1 MDATAHPLPLPT
13 AADCPAAP
21 PGVNIAPGSADDGWV
36 MPPPVTLGDG
46 TEVQL
51 YKDGEALSAAYRALQ
66 GARRRICLEV
76 YIFRSDPTGRAFA
89 DLLCAKARQGVDI
102 YVIYDSFGSAGSNAL
117 MFQQMHRAGVRLA
130 AFHPIWPWQCRF
142 SWRPANRDHRKLL
155 IIDDQVAGLGGLN
168 VGAEYAG
175 SWIVRDRRACDP
187 WRDNAIS
194 VRGPAVGTLLAAFGR
209 TWRYIQIGG
218 RIHRT
223 ELLHPMRDGDWG
235 VLASVPT
242 RSSRTLP
249 LLRSLLREARRTI
262 QLTMSYFAPPDELID
277 ALCRAARRG
286 VRVQL
291 MLPNRSDVKLLLIAA
306 QSFYATLL
314 SAGVEIYERMGA
326 VLHAKTLCIDG
337 RVCVIGSMNLDY
349 RSIEYNLELSM
360 VIRSEAFGKQM
371 HDLFA
376 NDMSFARRISPGEW
390 RRRPTYDRV
399 VHWAVQRARYLL

>member
-1 MDATAHPLPLPT
+1 MDATADRLPLPT

-21 PGVNIAPGSADDGWV
+21 AGVNIAPGSADDGWV
-36 MPPPVTLGDG
+36 MPPPVALGDG

-51 YKDGEALSAAYRALQ
+51 YKDGEALHAAYRAMERAQ
-66 GARRRICLEV
+66 RRICLEV

-89 DLLCAKARQGVDI
+89 DLLCAKARQGLDI
-102 YVIYDSFGSAGSNAL
+102 YLIYDSFGSLGSDPV
-117 MFQQMHRAGVRLA
+117 MFQQMHRAGVRLGE
-130 AFHPIWPWQCRF
+130 FHPIRPWQCRF

-175 SWIVRDRRACDP
+175 SWIVRDRRNCDP

-194 VRGPAVGTLLAAFGR
+194 VRGPAVRALLAAFGR

-218 RIHRT
+218 RLRRT
-223 ELLHPMRDGDWG
+223 ELLHQPEAGDWG
-235 VLASVPT
+235 VLASAPT
-242 RSSRTLP
+242 RSSPAVP
-249 LLRSLLREARRTI
+249 LLRSLLREARHTI

-291 MLPNRSDVKLLLIAA
+291 MLPNRSDVRLLLTAA
-306 QSFYATLL
+306 RSFYATLL
-314 SAGVEIYERMGA
+314 SAGVEIYERLGA
-326 VLHAKTLCIDG
+326 ILHAKTLCID
-337 RVCVIGSMNLDY
+337 RKVCVIGSMNLDY

-360 VIRSEAFGKQM
+360 VIRSETLGEQM
-371 HDLFA
+371 HALFA
-376 NDMSFARRISPGEW
+376 NDMSFAKPISPGEW